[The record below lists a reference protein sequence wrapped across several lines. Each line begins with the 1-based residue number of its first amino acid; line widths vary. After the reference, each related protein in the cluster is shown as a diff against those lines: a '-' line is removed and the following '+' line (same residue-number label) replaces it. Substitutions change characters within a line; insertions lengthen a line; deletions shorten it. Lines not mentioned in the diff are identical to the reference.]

1 MSEQWNEQ
9 SISDVSGS
17 FWQACT
23 LQAAVK
29 LDIFSLLGDEQKTA
43 SDVAVEIRSDLRG
56 MTSLLNA
63 LVSMGLLK
71 KTGDAFSNTEA
82 SSHYLNKSSDRYIG
96 WRILHHHYLMPSWAR
111 LDEAVMRGEPVA
123 NEKAAVLPEVQREA
137 FLMAMFNNA
146 TPVSKSIVP
155 FIDLKGCQTLLDLGG
170 GPGTYA
176 IQFCEKYPQLKAV
189 VYDLPASKPYA
200 EATIN
205 KFHMQDRIKFSGGN
219 FFENDIPGI
228 YEAVWISHILHSS
241 GPEECQELIRRAVRA
256 LKPGGL
262 CLLHDFWLNQSEDGP
277 LFPALF
283 SLNML
288 VRTSRGRSYTEGEAR
303 LMLEKAGL
311 KNISRLDLNVP
322 NDSGVIV
329 GEKQECSE

>member
-1 MSEQWNEQ
+1 MSEQWNERT
-9 SISDVSGS
+9 ISEVSGS

-23 LQAAVK
+23 LQGAVK
-29 LDIFSLLGDEQKTA
+29 LDIFSVLGSEGKTA
-43 SDVAVEIRSDLRG
+43 LDVAEEIRSDLRG

-63 LVSMGLLK
+63 LAAMGLLK
-71 KTGDAFSNTEA
+71 KTGGVFSNTEA
-82 SSHYLNKSSDRYIG
+82 SSLYLNKSSARYIG

-111 LDEAVMRGEPVA
+111 LDEAVIKGEPVA
-123 NEKAAVLPEVQREA
+123 NENVTVHQEAQREA

-146 TPVSKSIVP
+146 TPVSRSIVP

-189 VYDLPASKPYA
+189 VYDLPASQPYA

-205 KFHMQDRIKFSGGN
+205 RFHMQDRIKFSGGD
-219 FFENDIPGI
+219 FFKDDIPGK
-228 YEAVWISHILHSS
+228 YEAVWMSHILHSS
-241 GPEECQELIRRAVRA
+241 GPEECQELVRRAVRV
-256 LKPGGL
+256 LQPGGL
-262 CLLHDFWLNQSEDGP
+262 CLVHDFWLNEAGDGP

-288 VRTSRGRSYTEGEAR
+288 VRTCRGRSYTESEAR
-303 LMLEKAGL
+303 LMLEQAGL
-311 KNISRLDLNVP
+311 KKIYRLDLNVP
-322 NDSGVIV
+322 NDSGVII
-329 GEKQECSE
+329 GEK

>member
-1 MSEQWNEQ
+1 MKFQ
-9 SISDVSGS
+9 GS

-29 LDIFSLLGDEQKTA
+29 LDIFSVLGSEGKTA
-43 SDVAVEIRSDLRG
+43 LDVAEEIRSDLRG

-63 LVSMGLLK
+63 LVAVGLLK
-71 KTGDAFSNTEA
+71 KTGDVFSNTEA
-82 SSHYLNKSSDRYIG
+82 SSLYLNKSSARYIG

-111 LDEAVMRGEPVA
+111 LDEAVMKGEPVA
-123 NEKAAVLPEVQREA
+123 NENVTVRQEAQREA

-146 TPVSKSIVP
+146 TPGSRSIVP
-155 FIDLKGCQTLLDLGG
+155 FIDLQGCQTLLDLGG

-189 VYDLPASKPYA
+189 VYDLPASQPYA

-205 KFHMQDRIKFSGGN
+205 RFHMQDRIKFSGGD
-219 FFENDIPGI
+219 FFEDDIPGK
-228 YEAVWISHILHSS
+228 YEAVWMSHILHSS
-241 GPEECQELIRRAVRA
+241 GPEECQELVRRAVRV
-256 LKPGGL
+256 LQPGGL
-262 CLLHDFWLNQSEDGP
+262 CLVHDFWLNEAGDGP

-288 VRTSRGRSYTEGEAR
+288 VRTCRGRSYTEGEAR
-303 LMLEKAGL
+303 LMLEQAGL
-311 KNISRLDLNVP
+311 KNIYRLDLNVP

-329 GEKQECSE
+329 GEKK